1 MTDHCPACPFAAC
14 DDCRYQ
20 PPARA
25 ATATPTQPATDEE
38 TLP

>member
-1 MTDHCPACPFAAC
+1 MSDHCPACPFAAC

-25 ATATPTQPATDEE
+25 DHDTRNPATDEE
-38 TLP
+38 PTR